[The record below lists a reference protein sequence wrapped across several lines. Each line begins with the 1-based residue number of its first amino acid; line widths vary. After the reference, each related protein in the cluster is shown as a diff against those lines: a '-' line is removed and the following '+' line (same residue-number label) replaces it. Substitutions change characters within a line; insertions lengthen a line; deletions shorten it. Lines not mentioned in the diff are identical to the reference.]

1 MLASVVLEPETHHKL
16 KKLVEDQK
24 HQTLS
29 RPSSKLAQFSANATS
44 SSTSASAAPTPS
56 KGLIDDRVNSSMSNA
71 MNNVSVDES
80 PHVDD
85 DGAMSDRTAH
95 LWSQHATSADG
106 SNASDTSMQ
115 QLTAIDESALS
126 NMSIDDIMTMQ
137 LILQREME
145 RRARAAMVPSGTSLA
160 SVPMG
165 FPLQGPS
172 SFTNNTAYTA
182 NNATSF
188 VDTQA
193 VESRKAF
200 KRTKSSGNES
210 AFNMTASS
218 ASASMPTN
226 TSPAPASSSRART
239 PQPAVSASSTT
250 SKMMSNLIMMSGSNH
265 KLDLQAVERE
275 DPELLSVHSDVIGH
289 ANNPSQSLFVPT
301 NGHATSSSASTLP
314 FSSTNNNNVNG
325 STGSANNGNS
335 IGNAGINSSTKNTSS
350 SNGNRPVSRTN
361 GAVHPDYKMLYGHRN
376 TVLPCLSP
384 MDQQHPPPAPLAQS
398 SPLMDFS
405 TQSNSR
411 SSSRPPSRGVTLAN
425 FEDRL
430 SMSNSSG
437 RAQALGG
444 SSLTAASL
452 ALDEAMIPIE
462 AVNISSISSPNSSNN
477 HNNHHHS
484 NQTST
489 SYHSSS
495 NTTHS
500 NHPHHPAMQGLTST
514 HFHAKEMTLDQF
526 ISANRPSLPSAGGN
540 AANPG
545 MLQREISRGELVLSP
560 FCAFDD
566 ISLGSQSVNS
576 SLSSRQQRRHRRRE
590 STQTNVSNASNN
602 TSQST
607 ASLYR

>member
-24 HQTLS
+24 HQS
-29 RPSSKLAQFSANATS
+29 FPRPSSKQAQSSANMTS
-44 SSTSASAAPTPS
+44 TSTSASGAPTPS
-56 KGLIDDRVNSSMSNA
+56 KGLIDDRANSSMSNA
-71 MNNVSVDES
+71 MNNVSIEDS
-80 PHVDD
+80 PHPDD

-95 LWSQHATSADG
+95 LWAHHATGADG
-106 SNASDTSMQ
+106 NNASDTSM
-115 QLTAIDESALS
+115 LASMDESALS

-137 LILQREME
+137 IILQREME
-145 RRARAAMVPSGTSLA
+145 RRARAAMAPSGSSPA

-172 SFTNNTAYTA
+172 SFTNNTAYAA
-182 NNATSF
+182 NNGATY
-188 VDTQA
+188 VDAQA
-193 VESRKAF
+193 VESRKVF

-210 AFNMTASS
+210 AFNVMTAS
-218 ASASMPTN
+218 
-226 TSPAPASSSRART
+226 ASSSVPMNMPIAPANSTRTRT
-239 PQPAVSASSTT
+239 PQPVVSASSTT

-275 DPELLSVHSDVIGH
+275 DPELLSVHSDVMGH
-289 ANNPSQSLFVPT
+289 PNNPSQL
-301 NGHATSSSASTLP
+301 SSSNPLAMQIASTAAP
-314 FSSTNNNNVNG
+314 FSGNG
-325 STGSANNGNS
+325 SAGNMS
-335 IGNAGINSSTKNTSS
+335 INTSS
-350 SNGNRPVSRTN
+350 KNISTASQQSSLNGIRPVSRTN

-376 TVLPCLSP
+376 TALPCLSP

-405 TQSNSR
+405 TLSNSR

-430 SMSNSSG
+430 SMSNASG

-462 AVNISSISSPNSSNN
+462 AINISSISSPHNSNS
-477 HNNHHHS
+477 HNTLHHAGHTSTGHHPSSAANHS
-484 NQTST
+484 NYPPSATYGS
-489 SYHSSS
+489 
-495 NTTHS
+495 
-500 NHPHHPAMQGLTST
+500 TST
-514 HFHAKEMTLDQF
+514 HSHAKEMTLDQF
-526 ISANRPSLPSAGGN
+526 ISANRPTLPSAMTN
-540 AANPG
+540 SANPS
-545 MLQREISRGELVLSP
+545 MNQREISRGELVLSP

-576 SLSSRQQRRHRRRE
+576 SISSRQQRRHRRRE
-590 STQTNVSNASNN
+590 STQTNVSNTSNN